1 MPPSSAEALVVK
13 TNGSAASTLE
23 RRSIPIPSPGEHQV
37 LVRISYVA
45 QNPTDVQ
52 SLDTKAFDD
61 GAVLGCDFVGTVEQ
75 LGPGVSRFSKG
86 DTIAGLIWGG
96 ETPGQ
101 GGYSQYALADPR
113 IAFPVPDTIRP
124 EEAATV
130 PLAAL
135 TAVLALFSEDSLAI
149 DKGTEVRESVLIW
162 GGSSSVGLFAIQIAA
177 MYGLDVVTTC
187 SPAHH
192 DLVRSLG
199 ASHVFDYHD
208 EQVVDKIRSAAPELR
223 YVFDSI
229 GNETSSAT
237 ASKAIAQG
245 GGTLCTVRP
254 GKDFTKDV
262 ADGVKVTDVLVWTA
276 FLKEHKYRDTV
287 YPISKA
293 DHTLAVDFFAKLPQ
307 LLTDGTIKPNRV
319 KVFDGGLSDVEK
331 GFQEY
336 RDGKISN
343 YKIVY
348 KL

>member
-23 RRSIPIPSPGEHQV
+23 RRSVPVPSPGEHQV

-45 QNPTDVQ
+45 QNPTDGTVPPDLSPYLSLTPPVQ

-162 GGSSSVGLFAIQIAA
+162 GGSCAYPPFLPSL
-177 MYGLDVVTTC
+177 
-187 SPAHH
+187 SP
-192 DLVRSLG
+192 L
-199 ASHVFDYHD
+199 Y
-208 EQVVDKIRSAAPELR
+208 
-223 YVFDSI
+223 
-229 GNETSSAT
+229 
-237 ASKAIAQG
+237 
-245 GGTLCTVRP
+245 
-254 GKDFTKDV
+254 
-262 ADGVKVTDVLVWTA
+262 
-276 FLKEHKYRDTV
+276 
-287 YPISKA
+287 
-293 DHTLAVDFFAKLPQ
+293 
-307 LLTDGTIKPNRV
+307 
-319 KVFDGGLSDVEK
+319 
-331 GFQEY
+331 
-336 RDGKISN
+336 
-343 YKIVY
+343 
-348 KL
+348 